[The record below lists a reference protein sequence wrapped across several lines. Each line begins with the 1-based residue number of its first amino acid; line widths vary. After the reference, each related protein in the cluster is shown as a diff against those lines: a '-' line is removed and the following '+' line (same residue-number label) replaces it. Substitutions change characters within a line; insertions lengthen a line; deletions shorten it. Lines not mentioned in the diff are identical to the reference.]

1 MDGVKNTRDDTPSIE
16 EAKVFLTEAEQLN
29 PGDRVSHL
37 LYVGKAAQLIAQRCQ
52 YLDPESALV
61 LGTLHD
67 IGRR

>member
-1 MDGVKNTRDDTPSIE
+1 M
-16 EAKVFLTEAEQLN
+16 FLTEAEQLN